1 MLSFMNRLRQWYA
14 APAAA
19 GEMRRGSVQC
29 LSSGMLH
36 HMAYTE
42 WGDATNP
49 RVLLC
54 VHGLTRNARD
64 FDPLARALADHYR
77 VICPDVAGRGESD
90 WLRNKADYSVPNYM
104 QHMLVLLAHLG
115 VAQVDWVGTSMGG
128 LIGMSLAALPNA
140 PIRKLVLNDAGA
152 VVSARSLQ
160 RIAGYVGLAPDFA
173 SLAEAEIYMRETYAG
188 FGLLTDKQW
197 RFLTEHALRALPEGG
212 WCMLYDPAIGDAMRT
227 SPILFDL
234 NLWHLYDAIRAQT
247 VVLRGAESDLLSHDT
262 AAEMALRGPRAYLV
276 EIPGVGHAPMLMDEI
291 QIAIVRN
298 FLLSR

>member
-64 FDPLARALADHYR
+64 FDPLARALADQYR

-212 WCMLYDPAIGDAMRT
+212 WRMLYDPAIGDAMRT

-247 VVLRGAESDLLSHDT
+247 VVLRGVESDLLSHDT
-262 AAEMALRGPRAYLV
+262 AAEMALRGPRAHLV
-276 EIPGVGHAPMLMDEI
+276 EIPGVGHAPMLMDDI
-291 QIAIVRN
+291 QTAIVRN

>member
-1 MLSFMNRLRQWYA
+1 MQSFMSGLRHWFSPPQA
-14 APAAA
+14 G

-29 LSSGMLH
+29 LSSGVLH
-36 HMAYTE
+36 RMAYTE
-42 WGDATNP
+42 WGEPTNP

-90 WLRNKADYSVPNYM
+90 WLPNPADYGVPTYV
-104 QHMLVLLAHLG
+104 QHMLALLAQLG
-115 VAQVDWVGTSMGG
+115 IAQVDWVGTSMGG

-173 SLAEAEIYMRETYAG
+173 DLAEAEIYMRRTYAG
-188 FGLLTDKQW
+188 FGALTDKQW
-197 RFLTEHALRALPEGG
+197 RFLTEHALRPLPGGG
-212 WCMLYDPAIGDAMRT
+212 WRMRYDPAIGEAMRA

-234 NLWHLYDAIRAQT
+234 NLWQLYDAIRAQT
-247 VVLRGAESDLLSHDT
+247 VLLRGAESDLLSHDT
-262 AAEMALRGPRAYLV
+262 AAEMALRGPRAHLV
-276 EIPGVGHAPMLMDEI
+276 EIPGVGHAPMLMDDI

-298 FLLSR
+298 FLLSQ